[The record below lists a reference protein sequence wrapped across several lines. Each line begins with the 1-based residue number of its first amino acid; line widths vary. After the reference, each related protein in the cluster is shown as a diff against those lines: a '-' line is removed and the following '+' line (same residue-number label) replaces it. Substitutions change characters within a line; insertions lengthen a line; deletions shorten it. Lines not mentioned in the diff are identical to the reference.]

1 MRDLVL
7 SFIHLFTSEMFVH
20 ITLKSSNKKTGPI
33 PVTTTE
39 QSSCAP
45 SCPFIGKGCYAKSGP
60 LALHWRKVSAGERG
74 TDWQGLCDFIQSL
87 PVKQVWRHNQ
97 AGDLPH
103 ILGDINPAMMA
114 HLVVANTGR
123 RGYTYTHHTL
133 NKHNVEI
140 IKRANRQ
147 GFTINAST
155 ESLAAADAAIDEGL
169 PAVCVVPNNQ
179 PVPEHTPQGRK
190 VVLCPAQ
197 ERDTNCA
204 ECKLCSQANRTCVVA
219 FQAHGNA
226 AKTVN
231 QIVA

>member
-1 MRDLVL
+1 MPGYSLVHL
-7 SFIHLFTSEMFVH
+7 PIHMYVH
-20 ITLKSSNKKTGPI
+20 ITAKSSNKKTGPI

-45 SCPFIGKGCYAKSGP
+45 TCPFIGKGCYAKSGP

-74 TDWQGLCDFIQSL
+74 TDWQGLCDFIQAL
-87 PVKQVWRHNQ
+87 PDRQVWRHNQ

-103 ILGDINPAMMA
+103 TFGDIDHALMA
-114 HLVVANTGR
+114 HLVVANTGK
-123 RGYTYTHHTL
+123 RGYTYTHHVL
-133 NKHNVEI
+133 NKHNVDI

-155 ESLAAADAAIDEGL
+155 ESLSAADDAIKQGL
-169 PAVCVVPNNQ
+169 PAVVVVPNNQ
-179 PVPEHTPQGRK
+179 PVPECTPDGRK

-197 ERDTNCA
+197 SRDTNCA
-204 ECKLCSQANRTCVVA
+204 DCKLCSQAKRTCVVA
-219 FQAHGNA
+219 FQAHGTA

-231 QIVA
+231 TIVA